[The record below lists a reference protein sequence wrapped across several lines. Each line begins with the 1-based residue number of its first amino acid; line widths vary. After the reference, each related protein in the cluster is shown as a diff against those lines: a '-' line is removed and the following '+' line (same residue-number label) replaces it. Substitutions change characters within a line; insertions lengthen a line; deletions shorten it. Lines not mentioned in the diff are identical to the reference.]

1 MMNIQRFAAAEGTTL
16 KVREDEGFIA
26 LDPVA
31 VDATDGIEFNLKG
44 VKNDYLL
51 LIAISE
57 EASDAKE
64 VTIKA
69 PTNGSY
75 AAADADLTLSLAA
88 GGMAVA
94 RISTAKY
101 LNNDGTLVVTGGS
114 TNIKLQAIVR

>member
-57 EASDAKE
+57 EASNAKE

-101 LNNDGTLVVTGGS
+101 LNNDGTRVVTGGS

>member
-31 VDATDGIEFNLKG
+31 VDTTDGIEFNLKG

>member
-31 VDATDGIEFNLKG
+31 VDTTDGIEFNLKG

-64 VTIKA
+64 VTIKT

>member
-57 EASDAKE
+57 EASNAKE

>member
-31 VDATDGIEFNLKG
+31 VGATDGIEFNLKG

>member
-26 LDPVA
+26 LEPVA

-101 LNNDGTLVVTGGS
+101 LNNDGTLVITGGS